1 MENIIVSSG
10 GLTEWQISNLISGAE
25 RAMQFRLLQ
34 EAAAPTGDITE
45 TEDVVVER
53 SRLPFL
59 PYPAIDASLYVS
71 PIPWRDLSRLDLGL
85 RLVDSLA
92 LLLGAGISLLE
103 PTPIGEAAMAS
114 AVTGLLGRR
123 AIASAVYSPVNPG
136 PLSAGVASTFR
147 GASYRE
153 VTYDQVTTLY
163 RVYGGKSS
171 QLGSFWTATP
181 PTGAL
186 RSRIDLALNP
196 QWGNT
201 ANQVVRIDVPA
212 GVKMYEGY
220 AASQGGLVGGG
231 TQVFMPQVNPLWIVK

>member
-1 MENIIVSSG
+1 MENIIVSAG
-10 GLTEWQISNLISGAE
+10 GLTEWQVSHLVSGAE
-25 RAMQFRLLQ
+25 RAAQEWLLQ
-34 EAAAPTGDITE
+34 EAAAPAGALSGP
-45 TEDVVVER
+45 EDVVVER
-53 SRLPFL
+53 SRLPLL
-59 PYPAIDASLYVS
+59 PNPAIDASMYASLT
-71 PIPWRDLSRLDLGL
+71 PFRDLSKLDLGL
-85 RLVDSLA
+85 RLVDYLA
-92 LLLGAGISLLE
+92 VLIGAGISLLE

-114 AVTGLLGRR
+114 AMTGFLRRR
-123 AIASAVYSPVNPG
+123 AVSATIHSPVNPG

-163 RVYGGKSS
+163 RVYGGKSG
-171 QLGSFWTATP
+171 QMGSFWTATP

-212 GVKMYEGY
+212 GVRMYEGY

-231 TQVFMPQVNPLWIVK
+231 TQVFIPQVNPLWIVK

>member
-1 MENIIVSSG
+1 MYAP
-10 GLTEWQISNLISGAE
+10 LTP
-25 RAMQFRLLQ
+25 FR
-34 EAAAPTGDITE
+34 DF
-45 TEDVVVER
+45 
-53 SRLPFL
+53 SK
-59 PYPAIDASLYVS
+59 
-71 PIPWRDLSRLDLGL
+71 LDLGL
-85 RLVDSLA
+85 RLVDYLA
-92 LLLGAGISLLE
+92 VLLGAGISLLE

-114 AVTGLLGRR
+114 AMTGLLGRR
-123 AIASAVYSPVNPG
+123 AINATVYSPVNPG
-136 PLSAGVASTFR
+136 PLSAGIASTFR

-153 VTYDQVTTLY
+153 VTYDQITTLY
-163 RVYGGKSS
+163 RVYGGRSG
-171 QLGSFWTATP
+171 QLGSFWTSTP

-231 TQVFMPQVNPLWIVK
+231 TQVFIPQVNPLWIVK

>member
-1 MENIIVSSG
+1 MENIVVSSG
-10 GLTEWQISNLISGAE
+10 GLTEWQISNLVSGAE
-25 RAMQFRLLQ
+25 RATQGWLLQ
-34 EAAAPTGDITE
+34 EAAAHVGAVAGS
-45 TEDVVVER
+45 EDVVVER
-53 SRLPFL
+53 SRLPLL
-59 PYPAIDASLYVS
+59 PYPAVDASMYVS
-71 PIPWRDLSRLDLGL
+71 PIPWGALSKLDLGL
-85 RLVDSLA
+85 RLVDYLA
-92 LLLGAGISLLE
+92 VLLGAGISLLE

-114 AVTGLLGRR
+114 AVAGFLGRR
-123 AIASAVYSPVNPG
+123 ALTSTVYSPVNPG
-136 PLSAGVASTFR
+136 PLSAGIASTFR

-163 RVYGGKSS
+163 RVYGGKSG
-171 QLGSFWTATP
+171 QLGSFWTATA